1 MAVQQGKF
9 VGFQTQGLW
18 PTSLGLAL
26 ARNSFLKALQVA
38 AVVFSAASVGAASIS
53 EQAVSVAGVTTNDL
67 VISQGQGSPTA
78 NVGLM
83 GSSRVSA
90 AGTVQQRYINPTAG
104 ALTPPASQ
112 TIFYMAFQVQ

>member
-1 MAVQQGKF
+1 MPIPQGKF
-9 VGFQTQGLW
+9 VGFQPNGLW
-18 PTSLGLAL
+18 ATSLGVAL
-26 ARNSFLKALQVA
+26 NRNSFLKALQVA

-67 VISQGQGSPTA
+67 VISMGQGAPTA
-78 NVGLM
+78 NVGNL
-83 GSSRVSA
+83 GTSRVSA
-90 AGTVQQRYINPTAG
+90 GGTVQQRYINPTAG